1 MEVVRYFLRLGLL
14 GFGGPVA
21 LVGQMG
27 RELADERGWLT
38 KDEMR
43 EAVAIC
49 QSLPG
54 PLAIQVGI
62 YISYLRAGFW
72 GAWAGGWAFILPNF
86 VIVAALGALYVY
98 LGDLKP
104 VTAIFYGVSP
114 AVIAL
119 ILHSCWRLAKLGM
132 EDWLQW
138 AIAAVCFVV
147 TIALRAEVA
156 LLFIGAGAVG
166 ILYYG
171 TPLGLLRR
179 RTTLALAAPLAVTL
193 PTAPVASLSILTQLT
208 LFFLKAGSLTFGSG
222 LVIVPFLEQ
231 GLVREY
237 GWVDQRQFLIAVAI
251 GMISPGPV
259 VITATFVGYL
269 VAGFWGS
276 LVSTVGIFLPSFVL
290 VLIAAP
296 LLARHRANPNVQGFV
311 KGAFGAA
318 IGTILG
324 ACVLLGRIAIGDW
337 LTALMGLASLAVLFR
352 WKVSN
357 PVLIAAAA
365 VVGLIAFPLLQPAHG
380 QAVQLELEKT
390 ITLSNVTGRIDH
402 LAADVPHQRL
412 FVAELGNGSVDR
424 IDLSSGEKRRIGG
437 LKEPQGV
444 AYLPDH
450 NELVVASAGDGTVR
464 FFDASSLTP
473 NGSMTLGDDADNVR
487 VDPKTGQVVVGYGS
501 GALAILDPVRRAV
514 VRTIE
519 LGAHPEGFQIDG
531 EGRKAFV
538 NVPNAHKIAAVDLD
552 SGRVLANWRAAHLA
566 NFPMALGQDSGIV
579 GMVYRIPARLVA
591 LEAASGAAKADLPTC
606 DDADDLFFDDKRRR
620 IYVSCGSGAIDVFDV
635 AGDSYVA
642 SAHIETRAGARTSLF
657 VPALDRLFVAARAGS
672 GGQDAAILVY
682 RPAP

>member
-1 MEVVRYFLRLGLL
+1 MTSASEGSRDRIVEVVRYFLRLGLL

-21 LVGQMG
+21 LVGQME

-54 PLAIQVGI
+54 PLAIQVGV

-86 VIVAALGALYVY
+86 LIVAALGALYVY

-114 AVIAL
+114 VVIAL

-138 AIAAVCFVV
+138 IIAAVCFVV

-156 LLFIGAGAVG
+156 LLFIGAGLAG

-171 TPLGLLRR
+171 TPLGFLRR
-179 RTTLALAAPLAVTL
+179 STTFAVAAPLA
-193 PTAPVASLSILTQLT
+193 AAGPVASAASGSTLAKLL

-237 GWVDQRQFLIAVAI
+237 GWLDQRQFLIAVAI

-296 LLARHRANPNVQGFV
+296 ILARHRANANVQGFV
-311 KGAFGAA
+311 KGAYAAA

-337 LTALMGLASLAVLFR
+337 LTAFVGVASLAVLFR

-357 PVLIAAAA
+357 PMLIAAAA
-365 VVGLIAFPLLQPAHG
+365 AVGLIAFPLLQPTW
-380 QAVQLELEKT
+380 V
-390 ITLSNVTGRIDH
+390 
-402 LAADVPHQRL
+402 
-412 FVAELGNGSVDR
+412 
-424 IDLSSGEKRRIGG
+424 
-437 LKEPQGV
+437 
-444 AYLPDH
+444 
-450 NELVVASAGDGTVR
+450 
-464 FFDASSLTP
+464 
-473 NGSMTLGDDADNVR
+473 
-487 VDPKTGQVVVGYGS
+487 
-501 GALAILDPVRRAV
+501 
-514 VRTIE
+514 
-519 LGAHPEGFQIDG
+519 
-531 EGRKAFV
+531 
-538 NVPNAHKIAAVDLD
+538 
-552 SGRVLANWRAAHLA
+552 
-566 NFPMALGQDSGIV
+566 
-579 GMVYRIPARLVA
+579 MV
-591 LEAASGAAKADLPTC
+591 K
-606 DDADDLFFDDKRRR
+606 
-620 IYVSCGSGAIDVFDV
+620 
-635 AGDSYVA
+635 
-642 SAHIETRAGARTSLF
+642 
-657 VPALDRLFVAARAGS
+657 
-672 GGQDAAILVY
+672 
-682 RPAP
+682 